1 MIIDPDGFG
10 CSSKL
15 TFAETV
21 DLATIAKGS
30 MYLTDFDFIEI
41 SDAQVLMS
49 TDQIFRCSSD
59 WDIFADIAIS
69 HAVADVV
76 VGGATPSSLSI
87 SFAFG
92 PDTQINL
99 TEDLQKIERQLATQA
114 FHNSAKRMKLAVGK
128 CHSVFTNDP
137 TNVTIS
143 SLGIRQAAFSKIPKQ
158 GAMFL
163 GDKIGSAKSLYMSEI
178 GLIAT
183 DTVPVKQLRSISRP
197 VATEQSAFHTD
208 VSGHGLAGA
217 VLLACLQNGWDA
229 NLILDTDCTIS
240 TETVGYAVGCLQNSL
255 DSYGSNFSCVDTD
268 AETVCA
274 LRETSG
280 PILSFVEGAQ
290 NQDYGFPCVG
300 YFTAGNGKVS
310 ASWRS

>member
-1 MIIDPDGFG
+1 MIDPDGFG

-21 DLATIAKGS
+21 ALATVSKDS
-30 MYLTDFDFIEI
+30 LHFTDFDFVKI
-41 SDAQVLMS
+41 SDVQILTS
-49 TDQIFRCSSD
+49 TDQIFRCSRD
-59 WDIFADIAIS
+59 WDIFADIAIA

-92 PDTQINL
+92 PDTEINL
-99 TEDLQKIERQLATQA
+99 TEDLQKVERQLATQA
-114 FHNSAKRMKLAVGK
+114 FHNSAKRMGLTVGK

-143 SLGIRQAAFSKIPKQ
+143 SLGVRKAAIQAIPTQ

-163 GDKIGSAKSLYMSEI
+163 SDKIGSAKSLYMSEI
-178 GLIAT
+178 GLITA
-183 DTVPVKQLRSISRP
+183 DQVSLNQLRSISKP
-197 VATEQSAFHTD
+197 IATQHNAFHTD

-217 VLLACLQNGWDA
+217 VMLACLQNGWDA
-229 NLILDTDCTIS
+229 HLMLGTDCTFS

-255 DSYGSNFSCVDTD
+255 DSYGSNFSCVGTE
-268 AETVCA
+268 AKIVCT

-280 PILSFVEGAQ
+280 PILSFVECSEH
-290 NQDYGFPCVG
+290 QDYGFPCVG
-300 YFTAGNGKVS
+300 YFTPGNGEVS
-310 ASWRS
+310 ASWRN